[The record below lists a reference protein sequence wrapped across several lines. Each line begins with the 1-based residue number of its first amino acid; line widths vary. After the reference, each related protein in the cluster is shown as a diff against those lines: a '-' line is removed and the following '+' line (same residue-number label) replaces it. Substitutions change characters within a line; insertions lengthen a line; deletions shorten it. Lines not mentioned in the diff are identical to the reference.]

1 MYTRKTKLIGA
12 MLAII
17 MLLQI
22 VCTSITSVVL
32 AAEAANE
39 TTIVFEDENLYIAIK
54 EALREKIKKANDETL
69 TITITNSNI
78 SKVSSLNLSGKGIE
92 DLAGIQNFTE
102 LTDLDL
108 SDNEIKDI
116 NWLAGS
122 EGTEDTEE
130 ETESEETEGSETE
143 EGTEEAQAE
152 NEEETT
158 ETEEENTASL
168 KNLVKLDLSNNHIE
182 DVSILEDTTKFPSL
196 KKENISVGSQDLKT
210 VEIFNKTK
218 GENVVHNLPQIFT
231 YIYERNKDLNHSN
244 IATQGEI
251 LQGLTVSNIDYEGM
265 KIDINNVQSEGLMKV
280 SFEFGDGFGAE
291 TRLTTYVIVIT
302 DPERKGIKF
311 EDINLYNAVKD
322 SLDVMED
329 EDGNP
334 LFSKA
339 NKAEKYWNDS
349 SNTKRVCVWYDEPL
363 TLVIDKNYLYKD
375 ITDLDLNGKQIR
387 DIEGLQYFVGLEE
400 VDLSDN
406 YISDIEVLNKFAE
419 EKEAAKADLKNIIS
433 TKHAELKTY
442 IEEKEKYNDLLS
454 IKGKT
459 KAINTKLTEISSY
472 VSGLTNET
480 VPSIDDTSKQN
491 LTKWFLNNINLD
503 LLVEASLNDN
513 ATVNDLISGA
523 SDVIIGEVKHKTE
536 GGTEE
541 TAHNKATIN
550 NNSIEVTS
558 YEWDKDEDDF
568 VDKGGTI
575 YLDSDIIDEIV
586 DKLKTIQKI
595 NNGIVDGVD
604 VAAARDEKV
613 QDIKE
618 KVEEIDK
625 YYDFENLLLILSKE
639 EVELDYDSFKEVD
652 LYTIS
657 EAKTAATTIIQKFID
672 NYDKLTTPEIS
683 VGSVPSKD
691 TLEAIKTSITDS
703 NSSGYIGNN
712 KNELIAITKEYIQK
726 QIDILEG
733 SYTIPEA
740 PWLASLAT
748 MINYKEYIVYSLTAI
763 SEGYINA
770 DNDNQ
775 FRKDILNIIE
785 RTKNVNLDEV
795 VSLPKIKMVDLSSN
809 NLRKIDD
816 IAKMDTLLKL
826 ILKDNVIS
834 NIPDLTNFKKLYH
847 LDLSHNMIYT
857 PVIGTITNLQELN
870 LSNNKIKDITPSE
883 INFKNFVKLQKLDLS
898 GNQISDL
905 RTIMYNL
912 YLLSKNQKMNNVE
925 QILKTIDDEPS
936 TFVDGAVTPALGIST
951 DFAKFEYKVDVD
963 KIKLGNQS
971 IYATAA
977 KKFVQSTVAT
987 EYVYLPEIFKQTKQI
1002 DSYKMVSGTQTK
1014 CPSTFLYAKAYN
1026 DGMILYV
1033 DTSRLGEQTSSAA
1046 IEGSSVT
1053 AGTVCSVTYTV
1064 ATQEEIDKVP
1074 ATSIMIQ
1081 EEVVLE
1087 DENSRKPDLNSDGK
1101 VTTEDLNILKNGIA
1115 GITTLTD
1122 EQKVLSDIVPDKMLD
1137 MNDVLLLEQIIKTS
1151 WQNSK
1156 LTLEQRENATKADV
1170 DSNKVVDEEDL
1181 RLLALSLLGNTTV
1194 TGNFNQDINADG
1206 KVDFE
1211 DVMLLSKYVA
1221 SKSTERRN
1229 TDAVTLSIL
1238 NNYKEERNLYA
1249 SVLPEEADRDVT
1261 WVSNNENIVKI
1272 IEVDD
1277 ENGRVKVEAV
1287 SEGTTT
1293 INVASKSDTNVYRTI
1308 RVDVVKAAN
1317 VVEEIRIVEPEEGET
1332 GIKTDYYVGEELDLA
1347 GAKIEVIR
1355 RDGSKE
1361 IIDITKEMLEGF
1373 TTDEIGE
1380 KVVTITYEDVTTT
1393 FNVNVTK
1400 YEAPKADITIDNLDV
1415 KLPENV
1421 IYDGQ
1426 EHLAEVTLKE
1436 DVKAGTLTIKYKDEA
1451 ENDIEKPVNAGT
1463 YKVIVDIADS
1473 IYANPVT
1480 IEVGTFTI
1488 AKAELPEDK
1497 IPAIEN
1503 EYTVE
1508 KDGTFGITVEEG
1520 TISLPEGTVF
1530 DTVGTFELELTY
1542 TPNDINYAEVKIPV
1556 KVNVIISVKGINLNK
1571 TEYTITKG
1579 GVTNLVATVMP
1590 ENATNKNVTWSSS
1603 DESIATV
1610 EDGKVTAIGVGEATI
1625 TVTTKDGSKTATCK
1639 IIVKEQVYKVA
1650 TLSDGTVCITGIN
1663 PDTTEEYFRDKFNSE
1678 NTFKIFKNDGKTEM
1692 SKTDVIATGYI
1703 LKVYDNQGT
1712 VVDEQVLVVKG
1723 DTNGDGKASA
1733 TDSGAILS
1741 HRTGEKALEN
1751 EYLLAADINNDG
1763 SVDGRDSTLLIYHRI
1778 GMAGY
1783 ILQNN

>member
-1 MYTRKTKLIGA
+1 MYTKKTKLIGA

-17 MLLQI
+17 MLLQ
-22 VCTSITSVVL
+22 VLCSSITSVVL

-39 TTIVFEDENLYIAIK
+39 TTITFEDENLYIAIK
-54 EALREKIKKANDETL
+54 EALGEKIKKTNDETL
-69 TITITNSNI
+69 TIVMTNSNI

-108 SDNEIKDI
+108 SDNEIEDI

-122 EGTEDTEE
+122 EGKADSEE
-130 ETESEETEGSETE
+130 ETESEE
-143 EGTEEAQAE
+143 GTEEAQTDD
-152 NEEETT
+152 EEETT
-158 ETEEENTASL
+158 ESEENTPSL

-182 DVSILEDTTKFPSL
+182 DVSVLEDTAKFPSL

-218 GENVVHNLPQIFT
+218 GENVTHNLPQIFT
-231 YIYERNKDLNHSN
+231 YIYEKNKDLNHSN
-244 IATQGEI
+244 IATQGDI

-265 KIDINNVQSEGLMKV
+265 KIDINNVQSEGMMKV

-322 SLDVMED
+322 NLDVMED

-334 LFSKA
+334 LFTKA
-339 NKAEKYWNDS
+339 NKAEKYWNDN

-375 ITDLDLNGKQIR
+375 IVDLDLNGKQIE

-406 YISDIEVLNKFAE
+406 FISDVEVLNKFAE
-419 EKEAAKADLKNIIS
+419 EKEIAEADLKNIIS
-433 TKHAELKTY
+433 AKHAELKTY
-442 IEEKEKYNDLLS
+442 IEEKEAYNELLS
-454 IKGKT
+454 LKGKT
-459 KAINTKLTEISSY
+459 NAINAKLTEINSY
-472 VSGLTNET
+472 INGLNETT
-480 VPSIDDTSKQN
+480 VPSIDNDSKQN
-491 LTKWFLNNINLD
+491 LTKWFLNNIKLD
-503 LLVEASLNDN
+503 LLVEAGLNDN
-513 ATVNDLISGA
+513 ATVNDLISGTE
-523 SDVIIGEVKHKTE
+523 VVIGEVKHKLE
-536 GGTEE
+536 GGAEE
-541 TAHNKATIN
+541 TAYNKATIN

-558 YEWDKDEDDF
+558 YEWDKDENDF

-575 YLDSDIIDEIV
+575 YLDSDIVDEIV
-586 DKLKTIQKI
+586 DKFKLIQKI

-604 VAAARDEKV
+604 VKAKRNEKV
-613 QDIKE
+613 QDIIK

-625 YYDFENLLLILSKE
+625 YYDFENLLLIISKE

-652 LYTIS
+652 LYTIN

-672 NYDKLTTPEIS
+672 NYDKLTTREIS

-691 TLEAIKTSITDS
+691 TLEAIKTSITDP

-733 SYTIPEA
+733 SYNIPES
-740 PWLASLAT
+740 PWVTSLAT
-748 MINYKEYIVYSLTAI
+748 MINYKEYIVDSLTAI

-775 FRKDILNIIE
+775 LRKNILNIIE

-795 VSLPKIKMVDLSSN
+795 VALPRIKMVDLSSN

-816 IAKMDTLLKL
+816 IAKMDELLKL
-826 ILKDNVIS
+826 VLKDNVIS

-847 LDLSHNMIYT
+847 LDLSHNMIYS

-870 LSNNKIKDITPSE
+870 LENNKIKDITPAE
-883 INFKNFVKLQKLDLS
+883 IDFKNFVKLQKLDLS
-898 GNQISDL
+898 GNEISDL

-912 YLLSKNQKMNNVE
+912 YLLSKNQKMNNIE

-936 TFVDGAVTPALGIST
+936 TFVDGSLTPALGIST

-963 KIKLGNQS
+963 KLDIGNQS

-977 KKFVQSTVAT
+977 KKFVQNAVAT
-987 EYVYLPEIFKQTKQI
+987 DYVYLPEIFKQAKQI
-1002 DSYKMVSGTQTK
+1002 NSYKMVSGVETK
-1014 CPSTFLYAKAYN
+1014 CSTTFLHAKAYN
-1026 DGMILYV
+1026 NGMILYL
-1033 DTSRLGEQTSSAA
+1033 DTSRLGEQATSAA
-1046 IEGSSVT
+1046 IEGNGVAS
-1053 AGTVCSVTYTV
+1053 GTVCTVTYTV

-1074 ATSIMIQ
+1074 ATSIIVQ

-1087 DENSRKPDLNSDGK
+1087 DENSKKPDLNADGK
-1101 VTTEDLNILKNGIA
+1101 VSTEDLNMLKNGIA
-1115 GITTLTD
+1115 GITVLTN
-1122 EQKVLSDIVPDKMLD
+1122 EQLLLSDIVPDKMLD
-1137 MNDVLLLEQIIKTS
+1137 MNDVLLLEQYIKIS

-1170 DSNKVVDEEDL
+1170 DLNKIVDEEDL
-1181 RLLALSLLGNTTV
+1181 RLLALSLLGNTNV
-1194 TGNFNQDINADG
+1194 SGNFNQDINADG

-1211 DVMLLSKYVA
+1211 DLMLLSKYVA

-1238 NNYKEERNLYA
+1238 NDYKEERNLYA

-1272 IEVDD
+1272 VETDD
-1277 ENGRVKVEAV
+1277 ENARIKIEAV
-1287 SEGTTT
+1287 GEGTTT
-1293 INVASKSDTNVYRTI
+1293 ITVASKDNTNVYRTI

-1317 VVEEIRIVEPEEGET
+1317 VVEEIRIVEPAEGEK
-1332 GIKTDYYVGEELDLA
+1332 GLKTDYYVGQELDLSN
-1347 GAKIEVIR
+1347 AKIEVIR

-1373 TTDEIGE
+1373 STEEVGE
-1380 KVVTITYEDVTTT
+1380 KIVTITYENVTTT
-1393 FNVNVTK
+1393 FNLKVTK
-1400 YEAPKADITIDNLDV
+1400 YEAEKATLTIDNLDV

-1421 IYDGQ
+1421 VYDGK

-1436 DVKAGTLTIKYKDEA
+1436 GVLAGELTVKYKDA
-1451 ENDIEKPVNAGT
+1451 SDNNIEKPVNAGT
-1463 YKVIVDIADS
+1463 YKVIVEIADS
-1473 IYANPVT
+1473 VYANAAT

-1488 AKAELPEDK
+1488 AKAELPQEQR
-1497 IPAIEN
+1497 PAIAT
-1503 EYTVE
+1503 EYTIEKGGKLDIKVE
-1508 KDGTFGITVEEG
+1508 NGAIV
-1520 TISLPEGTVF
+1520 LPEGTTF
-1530 DTVGTFELELTY
+1530 DEVGTKDITLTFV
-1542 TPNDINYAEVKIPV
+1542 PNDANYAKIEIPV
-1556 KVNVIISVKGINLNK
+1556 KVNVVISVKGVNLNK

-1590 ENATNKNVTWSSS
+1590 ENATNKNVTWSTS
-1603 DESIATV
+1603 DATIATV
-1610 EDGKVTAIGVGEATI
+1610 EDGKVTAVGVGEAII
-1625 TVTTKDGSKTATCK
+1625 TVTTKDGGKTATCR
-1639 IIVKEQVYKVA
+1639 ITVREQVYKVA
-1650 TLSDGTVCITGIN
+1650 TLSDGRICITEIN
-1663 PDTTEEYFRDKFNSE
+1663 PETTEEIFRDKFNSE
-1678 NTFKIFKNDGKTEM
+1678 NTYKIFKKDGKTEM
-1692 SKTDVIATGYI
+1692 SKTDVIGTGYI
-1703 LKVYDNQGT
+1703 LKVYDKQGT
-1712 VVDEQVLVVKG
+1712 VVDEQILVVKG

-1733 TDSGAILS
+1733 TDSGAILA
-1741 HRTGEKALEN
+1741 HRTGEKSLTN
-1751 EYLLAADINNDG
+1751 EYLLAADINGDG